1 MAARVDA
8 KSDMNVQDEIQRLRD
23 QVQSLI
29 ADRAAP
35 YLADVAGRAEDAVRH
50 SYDSARENLDSVA
63 ERVRGQPIGAV
74 LIAAA
79 AGFLLGRFT
88 R

>member
-1 MAARVDA
+1 MAARA
-8 KSDMNVQDEIQRLRD
+8 EIKTDMDVHDEIQRLRD

-35 YLADVAGRAEDAVRH
+35 YIADVAGRAEDAVRH
-50 SYDSARENLDSVA
+50 GYDSARENLDSVA
-63 ERVRGQPIGAV
+63 DRVRGQPLVSV

-79 AGFLLGRFT
+79 VGYLLGRIS